1 MEEHPFG
8 VQPVTGRSCGLIPI
22 SPSFCFG
29 IKKKKEPITLQQ
41 HFHRDSAGNMFSEKS
56 ASASTITNSKRI
68 KKIIIS
74 KSNII
79 GFFKVSFL

>member
-1 MEEHPFG
+1 MYL
-8 VQPVTGRSCGLIPI
+8 T
-22 SPSFCFG
+22 
-29 IKKKKEPITLQQ
+29 
-41 HFHRDSAGNMFSEKS
+41 AGAFIINYNSDTS
-56 ASASTITNSKRI
+56 SASTITNSKRI